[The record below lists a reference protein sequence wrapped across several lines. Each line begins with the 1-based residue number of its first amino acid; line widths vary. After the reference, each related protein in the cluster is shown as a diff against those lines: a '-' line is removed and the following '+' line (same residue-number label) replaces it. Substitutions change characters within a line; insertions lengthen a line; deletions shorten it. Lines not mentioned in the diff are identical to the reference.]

1 MVKHGIFF
9 VAAICLLVLFT
20 GCNSS
25 KQENITEGNVT
36 VNVTRTLPSTVHAG
50 ENFTVSL
57 SMTVN
62 GSLSALG
69 IEEDYPPGWTVSNIP
84 LKGVLQHNPDRIE
97 WLFWPLG
104 EPITNRTI
112 NYTIAAP
119 GNYSGTALF
128 NGKIIAKNTSVVT
141 GDTSVKVIS

>member
-9 VAAICLLVLFT
+9 AAAICILVLFT
-20 GCNSS
+20 GCNSN
-25 KQENITEGNVT
+25 KQESVTQGNVT
-36 VNVTRTLPSTVHAG
+36 VTRTLPSTVHG
-50 ENFTVSL
+50 WENFTVSL

-62 GSLSALG
+62 GSLSAIGL
-69 IEEDYPPGWTVSNIP
+69 EEDYPPGWTVSNIP

-112 NYTIAAP
+112 NYTITAP

-128 NGKIIAKNTSVVT
+128 KGKIIAKTTSPIT
-141 GDTSVKVIS
+141 GDTSVNVIS